1 MRSENLFGVCKNC
14 GKQIIWI
21 RTKSGKNMPVNPEI
35 INYRKP
41 LKEEKATDKVV
52 TTKGEVVAAI
62 KVHYNPQL
70 SDGYGYISHFATCKK
85 RNR

>member
-1 MRSENLFGVCKNC
+1 M
-14 GKQIIWI
+14 WI
-21 RTKSGKNMPVNPEI
+21 RTVTGKNMPVNPKI

-41 LKEEKATDKVV
+41 LEEEKATDRVV

-62 KVHYNPQL
+62 PIYNNLNL

-85 RNR
+85 ITTCKRKHR